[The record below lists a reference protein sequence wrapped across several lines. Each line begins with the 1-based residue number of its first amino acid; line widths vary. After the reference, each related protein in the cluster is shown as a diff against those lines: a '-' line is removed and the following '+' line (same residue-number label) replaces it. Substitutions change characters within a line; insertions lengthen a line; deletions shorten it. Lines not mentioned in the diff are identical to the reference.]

1 MKKRIGIVAEK
12 LSHSLSPIIH
22 NYWMKIHKIEAE
34 YVCFEI
40 KPNEIDQFYKD
51 FKKDDNLLGFN
62 VTVPYKENF
71 FRISDNLQDR
81 AKNIGSVNLVY
92 KKNKNVYGDNTDY
105 IGFAKTYKK
114 LVTKNVNKILLIGAG
129 GAARSILQFL
139 NDEKIKQ
146 VDIFTRTLNK
156 KKILSRTMKFDN
168 FYIDS
173 KEIRNKHYD
182 LIINASDAG
191 MLGRKNLASNI
202 YKLVPNTSFIID
214 IVYNPIRTKLIETAR
229 ANNVPND
236 GGLGMLLEQA
246 KPSFEAWFNTKVAI
260 NQYLKNKLTS
270 KLNHE

>member
-1 MKKRIGIVAEK
+1 MKKKIGIVAEK

-22 NYWMKIHKIEAE
+22 NYWMKINKIEAE
-34 YVCFEI
+34 YICFEI

-51 FKKDDNLLGFN
+51 FKKDNNLLGFN

-173 KEIRNKHYD
+173 KEIRGKHYD

-191 MLGRKNLASNI
+191 MRGRKNLASNI
-202 YKLVPNTSFIID
+202 YKLVPNTSFVID
-214 IVYNPIRTKLIETAR
+214 IVYNPIRTKLIEKAR